1 MKKILFL
8 IFISF
13 GMLSSLFGAD
23 RMYGKGQGFIGAQA
37 GFVGIADF
45 SVGAVG
51 GYQYYFQNDWQFAGF
66 RHGIRGI
73 GNIDL
78 AKNNSS
84 LFSIGAGVDWTIEF
98 TPDSK
103 YNWGAFAGLGLI
115 YINGKNYIQD
125 PIALNANIGGSLN
138 IDNTHKLE
146 LSFGSGLSLI
156 AFRYL
161 YMF

>member
-1 MKKILFL
+1 MKKTLFL

-78 AKNNSS
+78 AEIIHSN
-84 LFSIGAGVDWTIEF
+84 
-98 TPDSK
+98 
-103 YNWGAFAGLGLI
+103 
-115 YINGKNYIQD
+115 
-125 PIALNANIGGSLN
+125 
-138 IDNTHKLE
+138 
-146 LSFGSGLSLI
+146 
-156 AFRYL
+156 
-161 YMF
+161 